1 MLLLAAFYFVF
12 IFFLLP
18 SSVLGVSL
26 IVPELRYEIVGKMMM
41 RTGTGEG
48 ESSNL
53 SQPASQQ
60 PRDSK
65 DKGMLAFTFFSV

>member
-1 MLLLAAFYFVF
+1 MLLLLLAAFYFVF

-53 SQPASQQ
+53 SQPAS
-60 PRDSK
+60 
-65 DKGMLAFTFFSV
+65 